1 MGNLLCG
8 PASLD
13 LERRPFYIFFRMSLS
28 FRFLFLACPVLV
40 GVPSFGAVALD
51 DLVRSSPFL
60 PGGQENVIAAPSENA
75 AVEFRGMITTRDGT
89 LFGLYDRTTQ
99 TGAWVRKQDK
109 AADFLVQ
116 SYDSANDVVVV
127 DYHGQK
133 FNLALSSSKIVKAA
147 ASMPVPV
154 AAMTD
159 VQPQGAGSPAVARA
173 DDQRRLESISAEVRR
188 RRALRQGAAAGAATP
203 PAGRPAGTRQ

>member
-1 MGNLLCG
+1 M
-8 PASLD
+8 
-13 LERRPFYIFFRMSLS
+13 
-28 FRFLFLACPVLV
+28 LA
-40 GVPSFGAVALD
+40 GAQMFGAVALD

-60 PGGQENVIAAPSENA
+60 PGGQENALAASSENA
-75 AVEFRGMITTRDGT
+75 AVEFRGVITTKDGT

-147 ASMPVPV
+147 ASIPVP
-154 AAMTD
+154 ASAMID
-159 VQPQGAGSPAVARA
+159 VLPAGAGSPPAVRA
-173 DDQRRLESISAEVRR
+173 DDQRRLESISAEVKR
-188 RRALRQGAAAGAATP
+188 RRALRQGAAAGGIATP
-203 PAGRPAGTRQ
+203 PAGLPAGIRQ